1 MNLKFFVVS
10 AFVVAGCKSAPVV
23 APVPQPAPY
32 EMSVIPLPTSARVD
46 ASKRFAIDTLVTVA
60 IDANADSSTA
70 WVGEYLNAM
79 LGPIV
84 RRPVARGGSADHAIT
99 LAIDPA
105 AAEGAEGY
113 KLTITPASVR
123 LTSSSAAG
131 LFHGVQTIRQLL
143 PWSVEHRAA
152 LERRLW
158 LPTGEISDSPR
169 FAWRGMMIDVSRHF
183 LPPRDIKRFI
193 DNLALYK
200 INRLH
205 LHLGDDQGW
214 RIEIKSHPEL
224 ATLGG
229 STQVGGGPGGYF
241 TQDEFRDIVAY
252 ANSRFITIV
261 PEIDMPAHIN
271 AAQASLG
278 ELNCDG
284 MKRSLYTGIEV
295 GFSALCV
302 DSARVYPILNDVIRE
317 ISSMSPG
324 PWFHIGGDE
333 VKLLNKMQY
342 IGFIERMQQ
351 IVNENGKQ
359 MIGWG
364 EISPANLSTTTLVQ
378 SWVRDSSV
386 VHARR
391 GGKIIMSPG
400 SRMYLDMKFDSSTVL
415 GLRWAGVHQPRD
427 AYDWDPATFTT
438 GVSEQSVIGV
448 EAPLWAETVI
458 KVQDYEYMAFPRMI
472 AVAELGWTQQAKRSW
487 DDFNHRLTLQV
498 PRLTALGINFA
509 R

>member
-1 MNLKFFVVS
+1 
-10 AFVVAGCKSAPVV
+10 
-23 APVPQPAPY
+23 
-32 EMSVIPLPTSARVD
+32 MSVIPLPTSVKVD
-46 ASKRFAIDTLVTVA
+46 ASQRFVIDTLTAVA
-60 IDANADSSTA
+60 IDAGADSA
-70 WVGEYLNAM
+70 VAGVADYLRTM

-84 RRPVARGGSADHAIT
+84 RRPVAVGGAADHAFT

-105 AAEGAEGY
+105 AAEGSEGY
-113 KLTITPASVR
+113 HLTITPASVR

-152 LERRLW
+152 MGRRLW
-158 LPTGEISDSPR
+158 LPSAEISDAPR

-205 LHLGDDQGW
+205 LHLADDQGW
-214 RIEIKSHPEL
+214 RVEIKSHPEL
-224 ATLGG
+224 ATIGG

-271 AAQASLG
+271 AAQAALG
-278 ELNCDG
+278 ELNCNG
-284 MKRSLYTGIEV
+284 TRSSLYTGTEV

-302 DSARVYPILNDVIRE
+302 DSARIYPILDDVVRE
-317 ISSMSPG
+317 IAGMSPG

-333 VKLLNKMQY
+333 VKLLNRTQY

-351 IVNENGKQ
+351 IVNANGKQ

-364 EISPANLSTTTLVQ
+364 EIAPAKLSPTTVVQ

-386 VHARR
+386 LHAAR

-400 SRMYLDMKFDSSTVL
+400 SHLYIDMKYDSTTVL
-415 GLRWAGVHQPRD
+415 GLRWAGVHPPRD
-427 AYDWDPATFTT
+427 VYDWDPAAYTP
-438 GVSEQSVIGV
+438 GVGEQAILGV
-448 EAPLWAETVI
+448 EAPLWAETIV
-458 KVQDYEYMAFPRMI
+458 KLQDYEYMAFPRMI
-472 AVAELGWTQQAKRSW
+472 GVAELGWTAQAKRNW
-487 DDFNHRLTLQV
+487 DDFSHRLMLQT
-498 PRLTALGINFA
+498 PRLIALGINFA

>member
-1 MNLKFFVVS
+1 MIRKSIVGAAL
-10 AFVVAGCKSAPVV
+10 VVAGCKSAPVV

-46 ASKRFAIDTLVTVA
+46 ASQRFVIDTLVTIA
-60 IDANADSSTA
+60 TDANADSTVTGVA
-70 WVGEYLNAM
+70 EYLRTM

-84 RRPVARGGSADHAIT
+84 RLPVAAGGPAEHAIT

-105 AAEGAEGY
+105 GAEGPEGY
-113 KLTITPASVR
+113 RLSISPTSVR
-123 LTSSSAAG
+123 LSSSTAAG

-152 LERRLW
+152 IGRKLW
-158 LPTGEISDSPR
+158 LPSGEISDSPR

-214 RIEIKSHPEL
+214 RVEIKSHPEL
-224 ATLGG
+224 ATIGG
-229 STQVGGGPGGYF
+229 STQVGGGPGGSY
-241 TQDEFRDIVAY
+241 TQDEFRDIIAY
-252 ANSRFITIV
+252 ANSRFITVV

-278 ELNCDG
+278 ELTCDG
-284 MKRSLYTGIEV
+284 NRTALYTGTHV

-302 DSARVYPILNDVIRE
+302 DSARIYPILNDVIRE

-333 VKLLNKMQY
+333 VRLLNRTQY

-351 IVNENGKQ
+351 IVNANGKQ

-364 EISPANLSTTTLVQ
+364 EISPANLSPTTVVQ
-378 SWVRDSSV
+378 SWVRDSSAL
-386 VHARR
+386 HAAR

-400 SRMYLDMKFDSSTVL
+400 SHMYLDMKFDSSTVL
-415 GLRWAGVHQPRD
+415 GLQWAGIHQPRD
-427 AYDWDPATFTT
+427 AYDWDPATFTA
-438 GVSEQSVIGV
+438 GVGEQSILGV
-448 EAPLWAETVI
+448 EAPLWAETVV
-458 KVQDYEYMAFPRMI
+458 KVQDYEFMAFPRMI
-472 AVAELGWTQQAKRSW
+472 AVSELGWTQQAKRSW
-487 DDFNHRLTLQV
+487 DDFNHRLTLQL
-498 PRLTALGINFA
+498 PRLTALGINYA